1 MSMLLMAKAMQLQVG
16 STAQKMV
23 LLKLADNAN
32 DKGECFPS
40 YETIARHCE
49 ISRQSAINHIK
60 SLCKKGFVRKVTRK
74 TDKVHTSNLYILD
87 LEAKSLDDGSQ
98 NTVPPSQNSVPEVV
112 KEFDHGSQTVG
123 LGGSQKILPRTS
135 QSFNQSINLKKLS
148 SDDSK
153 PAKQISINRQA
164 KIPYQ
169 EIMQAF
175 NESVGDRLPNAESLN
190 DKRKRAISKFLKELK
205 EPTVESAKNY
215 FDYFME
221 TASAWYFGENNR
233 GWRANFDYLLR
244 PETVLKT
251 REGAL

>member
-74 TDKVHTSNLYILD
+74 TDKEHTSNLYILD
-87 LEAKSLDDGSQ
+87 LEAKSLDDG
-98 NTVPPSQNSVPEVV
+98 SQNSVPEVV

-123 LGGSQKILPRTS
+123 LGGSQKFLPRTS
-135 QSFNQSINLKKLS
+135 QSFNQSINPKKLS
-148 SDDSK
+148 SDDLK
-153 PAKQISINRQA
+153 PAKQISINRQT

-175 NESVGDRLPNAESLN
+175 NESAGDRLPNAESLN

>member
-74 TDKVHTSNLYILD
+74 TDKGHTSNLYILD
-87 LEAKSLDDGSQ
+87 LEAKSLDDG
-98 NTVPPSQNSVPEVV
+98 SQNSVPEVV

-123 LGGSQKILPRTS
+123 LGGSQKFLPRTS
-135 QSFNQSINLKKLS
+135 QSFNQSINLK
-148 SDDSK
+148 
-153 PAKQISINRQA
+153 
-164 KIPYQ
+164 
-169 EIMQAF
+169 
-175 NESVGDRLPNAESLN
+175 
-190 DKRKRAISKFLKELK
+190 
-205 EPTVESAKNY
+205 
-215 FDYFME
+215 
-221 TASAWYFGENNR
+221 
-233 GWRANFDYLLR
+233 
-244 PETVLKT
+244 
-251 REGAL
+251 

>member
-1 MSMLLMAKAMQLQVG
+1 MQLQVG

-74 TDKVHTSNLYILD
+74 TDKGHTSNLYILD
-87 LEAKSLDDGSQ
+87 LEAKSLDEG
-98 NTVPPSQNSVPEVV
+98 SQNSVPEVV

-123 LGGSQKILPRTS
+123 LGGSQKFLPRTS
-135 QSFNQSINLKKLS
+135 QSFNQSINPKKIS

-153 PAKQISINRQA
+153 PAKQISVNRQT
-164 KIPYQ
+164 KIPYE

-175 NESVGDRLPNAESLN
+175 NESAGDRLPNAESLN

>member
-1 MSMLLMAKAMQLQVG
+1 MQLQVG

-74 TDKVHTSNLYILD
+74 TDKGHTSNLYILD
-87 LEAKSLDDGSQ
+87 LEAKSLDDG
-98 NTVPPSQNSVPEVV
+98 SQNSVPEVV

-123 LGGSQKILPRTS
+123 LGGSQKFLPRTS
-135 QSFNQSINLKKLS
+135 QSFNQSINPKKLS
-148 SDDSK
+148 SDDLK

-175 NESVGDRLPNAESLN
+175 NESAGDRLPNAESLN

>member
-74 TDKVHTSNLYILD
+74 TDKGHTSNLYILD

-98 NTVPPSQNSVPEVV
+98 
-112 KEFDHGSQTVG
+112 KF
-123 LGGSQKILPRTS
+123 LPRTS
-135 QSFNQSINLKKLS
+135 QSFNQSINPKKLS
-148 SDDSK
+148 SDDLK
-153 PAKQISINRQA
+153 PAKQISINRQT

-175 NESVGDRLPNAESLN
+175 NESAGDRLPNAESLN

>member
-1 MSMLLMAKAMQLQVG
+1 
-16 STAQKMV
+16 
-23 LLKLADNAN
+23 
-32 DKGECFPS
+32 
-40 YETIARHCE
+40 RHCE

-74 TDKVHTSNLYILD
+74 TDKGHTSNLYILD
-87 LEAKSLDDGSQ
+87 LETKSLDEG
-98 NTVPPSQNSVPEVV
+98 SQNSVPEVV
-112 KEFDHGSQTVG
+112 KEFDHGSQTIG
-123 LGGSQKILPRTS
+123 LGGSQKFLPRTS

-153 PAKQISINRQA
+153 PAKQISVNRQTN
-164 KIPYQ
+164 IPYQ

-175 NESVGDRLPNAESLN
+175 NESAGDRLPNAESLN

>member
-1 MSMLLMAKAMQLQVG
+1 MQLQVG

-74 TDKVHTSNLYILD
+74 TDKGHTSNLYILD
-87 LEAKSLDDGSQ
+87 LEAKSLDDG
-98 NTVPPSQNSVPEVV
+98 SQNSVPEVV

-123 LGGSQKILPRTS
+123 LGGSQKFLPRTS
-135 QSFNQSINLKKLS
+135 QSFNQSINPKKLS
-148 SDDSK
+148 SDDLK
-153 PAKQISINRQA
+153 PAKQISINRQT

-175 NESVGDRLPNAESLN
+175 NESAGDRLPNAESLN

>member
-1 MSMLLMAKAMQLQVG
+1 MAKAMQLQVG

-74 TDKVHTSNLYILD
+74 TDKGHTSNLYILD
-87 LEAKSLDDGSQ
+87 LEAKSLDDG
-98 NTVPPSQNSVPEVV
+98 SQNSVPEVV

-123 LGGSQKILPRTS
+123 LGGSQKFLPRTS
-135 QSFNQSINLKKLS
+135 QSFNQSINPKKLS
-148 SDDSK
+148 SDDLK
-153 PAKQISINRQA
+153 PAKQISINRQT

-175 NESVGDRLPNAESLN
+175 NESAGDRLPNAESLN

>member
-74 TDKVHTSNLYILD
+74 TDKGHTSNLYILD
-87 LEAKSLDDGSQ
+87 LEAKSLDEG
-98 NTVPPSQNSVPEVV
+98 SQNSVPEVV

-123 LGGSQKILPRTS
+123 LGGSQKFLPRTS

-153 PAKQISINRQA
+153 PAKQISVNRQTN
-164 KIPYQ
+164 IPYQ

-175 NESVGDRLPNAESLN
+175 NESAGDRLPNAESLN

>member
-60 SLCKKGFVRKVTRK
+60 NLCKKGFVRKVTRK
-74 TDKVHTSNLYILD
+74 TDKGHTSNLYILD
-87 LEAKSLDDGSQ
+87 LEAKSLDEG
-98 NTVPPSQNSVPEVV
+98 SQNSVPEVV

-123 LGGSQKILPRTS
+123 LGGSQKFLPRTS
-135 QSFNQSINLKKLS
+135 QSFNQSINPKKLS

-175 NESVGDRLPNAESLN
+175 NESAGDRLPNAESLN

-233 GWRANFDYLLR
+233 
-244 PETVLKT
+244 
-251 REGAL
+251 

>member
-98 NTVPPSQNSVPEVV
+98 NSVPEVV

-123 LGGSQKILPRTS
+123 LGGSQKFLPRTS
-135 QSFNQSINLKKLS
+135 QSFNQSINPKKLS
-148 SDDSK
+148 SDDLK
-153 PAKQISINRQA
+153 PAKQISINRQT

-175 NESVGDRLPNAESLN
+175 NESAGDRLPNAESLN

>member
-60 SLCKKGFVRKVTRK
+60 SLCKKGFVRKITRK
-74 TDKVHTSNLYILD
+74 TDKGHTSNLYILD
-87 LEAKSLDDGSQ
+87 LEAKSLDEGSQ

-123 LGGSQKILPRTS
+123 LGVVKNFYPEPVSLLTS
-135 QSFNQSINLKKLS
+135 QLTLKNYRLTTRNLQSRFQLIGKL
-148 SDDSK
+148 
-153 PAKQISINRQA
+153 
-164 KIPYQ
+164 
-169 EIMQAF
+169 
-175 NESVGDRLPNAESLN
+175 
-190 DKRKRAISKFLKELK
+190 KFLIRKSCK
-205 EPTVESAKNY
+205 PSTNQQGI
-215 FDYFME
+215 DYPMP
-221 TASAWYFGENNR
+221 NH
-233 GWRANFDYLLR
+233 
-244 PETVLKT
+244 
-251 REGAL
+251 

>member
-1 MSMLLMAKAMQLQVG
+1 MQLQVG

-74 TDKVHTSNLYILD
+74 TDKGHTSNLYILD
-87 LEAKSLDDGSQ
+87 LEAKSLDEG
-98 NTVPPSQNSVPEVV
+98 SQNSVPEVV

-123 LGGSQKILPRTS
+123 LGGSQKFLPRTS

-153 PAKQISINRQA
+153 PAKQISVNRQTN
-164 KIPYQ
+164 IPYQ

-175 NESVGDRLPNAESLN
+175 NESAGDRLPNAESLN

>member
-74 TDKVHTSNLYILD
+74 TDKGHTSNLYILD
-87 LEAKSLDDGSQ
+87 LEAKSLDEG
-98 NTVPPSQNSVPEVV
+98 SQNSVPEVV

-123 LGGSQKILPRTS
+123 LGGSQKFLPRTS
-135 QSFNQSINLKKLS
+135 QSFNQSINPKKIS

-153 PAKQISINRQA
+153 PAKQISVNRQT
-164 KIPYQ
+164 KIPYE

-175 NESVGDRLPNAESLN
+175 NESAGDRLPNAESLN

>member
-1 MSMLLMAKAMQLQVG
+1 MQLQVG

-74 TDKVHTSNLYILD
+74 TDKGHTSNLYILD
-87 LEAKSLDDGSQ
+87 LEAKSLDEDSQ
-98 NTVPPSQNSVPEVV
+98 NTVPEVV
-112 KEFDHGSQTVG
+112 KECDHGSQTVG
-123 LGGSQKILPRTS
+123 LGGSQKFLPRTS
-135 QSFNQSINLKKLS
+135 QSFNQSINPKKLS
-148 SDDSK
+148 SDDLK
-153 PAKQISINRQA
+153 PAKQISINRQTN
-164 KIPYQ
+164 IPYQ

-175 NESVGDRLPNAESLN
+175 NESAGDRLPNAESLN

>member
-1 MSMLLMAKAMQLQVG
+1 MQLQVG

-74 TDKVHTSNLYILD
+74 TDKGHTSNLYILD
-87 LEAKSLDDGSQ
+87 LEAKSLDDG
-98 NTVPPSQNSVPEVV
+98 SQNSVPEVV

-123 LGGSQKILPRTS
+123 LGGSQKFLPRTS
-135 QSFNQSINLKKLS
+135 QSFNQSINPKKLS
-148 SDDSK
+148 SDDLK
-153 PAKQISINRQA
+153 PAKQISINRQT

-175 NESVGDRLPNAESLN
+175 NESAGDRLPNAESLN

-244 PETVLKT
+244 SETVLKT

>member
-74 TDKVHTSNLYILD
+74 TDKGHTSNLYILD
-87 LEAKSLDDGSQ
+87 LETKSLDEG
-98 NTVPPSQNSVPEVV
+98 SQNSVPEVV
-112 KEFDHGSQTVG
+112 KEFDHGSQTIG
-123 LGGSQKILPRTS
+123 LGGSQKFLPRTS
-135 QSFNQSINLKKLS
+135 KSFNQTINLKKLS
-148 SDDSK
+148 SDDLK
-153 PAKQISINRQA
+153 PAKQISVNRQT

-175 NESVGDRLPNAESLN
+175 NESAGDRLPNAESLN

-215 FDYFME
+215 FDYFMD

>member
-60 SLCKKGFVRKVTRK
+60 SLCKKGFVHKVTRK
-74 TDKVHTSNLYILD
+74 TDKGHTSNLYILD
-87 LEAKSLDDGSQ
+87 LEAKSLDDG
-98 NTVPPSQNSVPEVV
+98 SQNSVPEVV

-123 LGGSQKILPRTS
+123 LGGSQKFLPRTS
-135 QSFNQSINLKKLS
+135 QSFNQSINPKKLS
-148 SDDSK
+148 SDDLK
-153 PAKQISINRQA
+153 PAKQISINRQT

-175 NESVGDRLPNAESLN
+175 NESAGDRLPNAESLN

>member
-74 TDKVHTSNLYILD
+74 TDKGHTSNLYILD
-87 LEAKSLDDGSQ
+87 LETKFLDEG
-98 NTVPPSQNSVPEVV
+98 SQNSVPEVV
-112 KEFDHGSQTVG
+112 KEFDHGSQTIG
-123 LGGSQKILPRTS
+123 LGGSQKFLPRTS

-153 PAKQISINRQA
+153 PAKQISVNRQTN
-164 KIPYQ
+164 IPYQ

-175 NESVGDRLPNAESLN
+175 NESAGDRLPNAESLN

>member
-1 MSMLLMAKAMQLQVG
+1 MQLQVG

-74 TDKVHTSNLYILD
+74 TDKGHTSNLYILD
-87 LEAKSLDDGSQ
+87 LEAKSLDEG
-98 NTVPPSQNSVPEVV
+98 SQNSVPEVV
-112 KEFDHGSQTVG
+112 KEFDHGSQTIG
-123 LGGSQKILPRTS
+123 LGGSQKFLPRTS
-135 QSFNQSINLKKLS
+135 QSFNQSINPKKLS

-175 NESVGDRLPNAESLN
+175 NESAGDRLPNAESLN

>member
-60 SLCKKGFVRKVTRK
+60 RLCKKGFVRKVTRK
-74 TDKVHTSNLYILD
+74 TDKGHTSNLYILD
-87 LEAKSLDDGSQ
+87 LEAKSLDDG
-98 NTVPPSQNSVPEVV
+98 SQNSVPEVV

-123 LGGSQKILPRTS
+123 LGGSQKFLPRTS
-135 QSFNQSINLKKLS
+135 QSFNQSINPKKLS
-148 SDDSK
+148 SDDLK
-153 PAKQISINRQA
+153 PAKQISINRQT

-175 NESVGDRLPNAESLN
+175 NESAGDRLPNAESLN

>member
-1 MSMLLMAKAMQLQVG
+1 MQLQVG

-60 SLCKKGFVRKVTRK
+60 SLCKKRFVRKVTRK
-74 TDKVHTSNLYILD
+74 TDKGHTSNLYILD
-87 LEAKSLDDGSQ
+87 LEAKSLDEG
-98 NTVPPSQNSVPEVV
+98 SQNSVPEVV

-123 LGGSQKILPRTS
+123 LGGSQKFLPRTS
-135 QSFNQSINLKKLS
+135 QSFNQSINPKKIS

-153 PAKQISINRQA
+153 PAKQISVNRQT
-164 KIPYQ
+164 KIPYE

-175 NESVGDRLPNAESLN
+175 NESAGDRLPNAESLN

>member
-74 TDKVHTSNLYILD
+74 TDKGHTSNLYILD
-87 LEAKSLDDGSQ
+87 LEAKSLDDG
-98 NTVPPSQNSVPEVV
+98 SQNSVPEVV

-123 LGGSQKILPRTS
+123 LGGSQKFLPRTS
-135 QSFNQSINLKKLS
+135 QSFNQSINPKKLS

-164 KIPYQ
+164 NIPYQ

-175 NESVGDRLPNAESLN
+175 NESAGDRLPNAESLN

>member
-1 MSMLLMAKAMQLQVG
+1 MQLQVG

-74 TDKVHTSNLYILD
+74 TDKGHTSNLYILD
-87 LEAKSLDDGSQ
+87 LETKSLDEG
-98 NTVPPSQNSVPEVV
+98 SQNSVPEVV
-112 KEFDHGSQTVG
+112 KEFDHGSQTIG
-123 LGGSQKILPRTS
+123 LGGSQKFLPRTS

-153 PAKQISINRQA
+153 PAKQISVNRQTN
-164 KIPYQ
+164 IPYQ

-175 NESVGDRLPNAESLN
+175 NESAGDRLPNAESLN

>member
-1 MSMLLMAKAMQLQVG
+1 MQLQVG

-74 TDKVHTSNLYILD
+74 TDKGHTSNLYILD
-87 LEAKSLDDGSQ
+87 LEAKSLDEG
-98 NTVPPSQNSVPEVV
+98 SQNSVPEVV

-123 LGGSQKILPRTS
+123 LGGSQKFLPRTS
-135 QSFNQSINLKKLS
+135 QSFNQSINPKKIS

-153 PAKQISINRQA
+153 PAKQISVNRQT

-175 NESVGDRLPNAESLN
+175 NESAGDRLPNAESLN

>member
-98 NTVPPSQNSVPEVV
+98 NSVPEVV

-123 LGGSQKILPRTS
+123 LGGSQKFLPRTS
-135 QSFNQSINLKKLS
+135 QSFNQSINPKKLS
-148 SDDSK
+148 SDDLK
-153 PAKQISINRQA
+153 PAKQISINRQT

-175 NESVGDRLPNAESLN
+175 NESAGDRLPNAESLN

-221 TASAWYFGENNR
+221 TASTWYFGENNR

>member
-1 MSMLLMAKAMQLQVG
+1 MQLQVG

-60 SLCKKGFVRKVTRK
+60 NLCKKGFVRKVTRK
-74 TDKVHTSNLYILD
+74 TDKGHTSNLYILD
-87 LEAKSLDDGSQ
+87 LEAKSLDEG
-98 NTVPPSQNSVPEVV
+98 SQNSVPEVV

-123 LGGSQKILPRTS
+123 LGGSQKFLPRTS
-135 QSFNQSINLKKLS
+135 QSFNQSINPKKLS

-175 NESVGDRLPNAESLN
+175 NESAGDRLPNAESLN

>member
-1 MSMLLMAKAMQLQVG
+1 
-16 STAQKMV
+16 
-23 LLKLADNAN
+23 DNAN

-74 TDKVHTSNLYILD
+74 TDKGHTSNLYILD
-87 LEAKSLDDGSQ
+87 LEAKSLDDG
-98 NTVPPSQNSVPEVV
+98 SQNSVPEVV

-123 LGGSQKILPRTS
+123 LGGSQKFLPRTS
-135 QSFNQSINLKKLS
+135 QSFNQSINPKKLS
-148 SDDSK
+148 SDDLK
-153 PAKQISINRQA
+153 PAKQISINRQT

-175 NESVGDRLPNAESLN
+175 NESAGDRLPNAESLN

>member
-74 TDKVHTSNLYILD
+74 TDKEHTSNLYILD

-98 NTVPPSQNSVPEVV
+98 NTVPLV
-112 KEFDHGSQTVG
+112 
-123 LGGSQKILPRTS
+123 KIL
-135 QSFNQSINLKKLS
+135 
-148 SDDSK
+148 
-153 PAKQISINRQA
+153 
-164 KIPYQ
+164 YQ
-169 EIMQAF
+169 
-175 NESVGDRLPNAESLN
+175 R
-190 DKRKRAISKFLKELK
+190 
-205 EPTVESAKNY
+205 
-215 FDYFME
+215 
-221 TASAWYFGENNR
+221 
-233 GWRANFDYLLR
+233 
-244 PETVLKT
+244 
-251 REGAL
+251 

>member
-74 TDKVHTSNLYILD
+74 TDKGHTSNLYILD
-87 LEAKSLDDGSQ
+87 LEAKSLDDG
-98 NTVPPSQNSVPEVV
+98 SQNSVPEVV

-123 LGGSQKILPRTS
+123 LGGSQKFLPRTS
-135 QSFNQSINLKKLS
+135 QSFNQSINPKKLS
-148 SDDSK
+148 SDDLK

-175 NESVGDRLPNAESLN
+175 NESAGDRLPNAESLN

>member
-74 TDKVHTSNLYILD
+74 TDKGHTSNLYILD
-87 LEAKSLDDGSQ
+87 LETKSLDEG
-98 NTVPPSQNSVPEVV
+98 SQNSVPEVV
-112 KEFDHGSQTVG
+112 KEFDHGSQTIG
-123 LGGSQKILPRTS
+123 LGGSQKFLPRTS

-153 PAKQISINRQA
+153 PAKQISVNRQTN
-164 KIPYQ
+164 IPYQ

-175 NESVGDRLPNAESLN
+175 NESAGDRLPNAESLN

>member
-1 MSMLLMAKAMQLQVG
+1 M
-16 STAQKMV
+16 
-23 LLKLADNAN
+23 
-32 DKGECFPS
+32 
-40 YETIARHCE
+40 
-49 ISRQSAINHIK
+49 
-60 SLCKKGFVRKVTRK
+60 
-74 TDKVHTSNLYILD
+74 
-87 LEAKSLDDGSQ
+87 EAKSLDDGSQ

-123 LGGSQKILPRTS
+123 LGGSQKFLPRTS

>member
-1 MSMLLMAKAMQLQVG
+1 
-16 STAQKMV
+16 
-23 LLKLADNAN
+23 
-32 DKGECFPS
+32 
-40 YETIARHCE
+40 
-49 ISRQSAINHIK
+49 
-60 SLCKKGFVRKVTRK
+60 
-74 TDKVHTSNLYILD
+74 HTSNLYILD

-135 QSFNQSINLKKLS
+135 QSFNQSINPKKLS

>member
-74 TDKVHTSNLYILD
+74 TDKGHTSNLYILD
-87 LEAKSLDDGSQ
+87 LETKSLDEG
-98 NTVPPSQNSVPEVV
+98 SQNSVPEVV
-112 KEFDHGSQTVG
+112 KEFDHGSQTIG
-123 LGGSQKILPRTS
+123 LGGSQKFLPRTS
-135 QSFNQSINLKKLS
+135 QSFNPSINLKKLS

-153 PAKQISINRQA
+153 PAKQISVNRQTN
-164 KIPYQ
+164 IPYQ

-175 NESVGDRLPNAESLN
+175 NESAGDRLPNAESLN

>member
-74 TDKVHTSNLYILD
+74 TDKGHTSNLYILD
-87 LEAKSLDDGSQ
+87 LEAKSLDEG
-98 NTVPPSQNSVPEVV
+98 SQNSVPEVV

-123 LGGSQKILPRTS
+123 LGGSQKFLPRTS
-135 QSFNQSINLKKLS
+135 QSFNQSINPKKLS

-175 NESVGDRLPNAESLN
+175 NESAGDRLPNAESLN

>member
-1 MSMLLMAKAMQLQVG
+1 MQLQVG

-60 SLCKKGFVRKVTRK
+60 SLCKKGFVHKVTRK
-74 TDKVHTSNLYILD
+74 TDKGHTSNLYILD
-87 LEAKSLDDGSQ
+87 LEARSLDDG
-98 NTVPPSQNSVPEVV
+98 SQNSVPEVV

-123 LGGSQKILPRTS
+123 LGGSQKFLPRTS

-153 PAKQISINRQA
+153 PAKQISVNRQT

-175 NESVGDRLPNAESLN
+175 NESAGDRLPNAESLN

>member
-74 TDKVHTSNLYILD
+74 TDKGHTSNLYILD
-87 LEAKSLDDGSQ
+87 LEAKSLDESSQ

-123 LGGSQKILPRTS
+123 LGGSQKFLPRTS
-135 QSFNQSINLKKLS
+135 QSFNQSINPKNYRLTTRNLQSRFQLIGKL
-148 SDDSK
+148 
-153 PAKQISINRQA
+153 
-164 KIPYQ
+164 
-169 EIMQAF
+169 
-175 NESVGDRLPNAESLN
+175 
-190 DKRKRAISKFLKELK
+190 KFLIRKLCK
-205 EPTVESAKNY
+205 PSTNQQGI
-215 FDYFME
+215 DYPMP
-221 TASAWYFGENNR
+221 NH
-233 GWRANFDYLLR
+233 
-244 PETVLKT
+244 
-251 REGAL
+251 